1 MTVEL
6 EVTKQ
11 ELISRLQ
18 TESVEVTFI
27 KADGSERVMN
37 CTQQITLIPEEF
49 HPKGTKPVQT
59 DENGNP
65 IESDNITVW
74 DLDKQGW
81 RMFNFFRLV
90 SVK

>member
-11 ELISRLQ
+11 ELVSRLQ

-37 CTQQITLIPEEF
+37 CTQQITLIPEQF
-49 HPKGTKPVQT
+49 HPKGTKAVQT
-59 DENGNP
+59 DTDGNP
-65 IESDNITVW
+65 VESDNITVW

>member
-1 MTVEL
+1 MTAQL

-27 KADGSERVMN
+27 KTDGSERVMN
-37 CTQQITLIPEEF
+37 CTQQITLIPEQF
-49 HPKGTKPVQT
+49 HPKGTKAVQT
-59 DENGNP
+59 DADGNP
-65 IESDNITVW
+65 VESDNITVW

>member
-49 HPKGTKPVQT
+49 HPKGTKAVQT
-59 DENGNP
+59 DADGNP
-65 IESDNITVW
+65 VESDNIIVW

-81 RMFNFFRLV
+81 RMFNYTRLV

>member
-11 ELISRLQ
+11 ELINRLQ

-49 HPKGTKPVQT
+49 HPKSNKVAQI
-59 DENGNP
+59 DADGNP
-65 IESDNITVW
+65 VESDNIIVW

>member
-18 TESVEVTFI
+18 TESVEVKFI

-49 HPKGTKPVQT
+49 HPKGTKSLQT
-59 DENGNP
+59 DSEGNP
-65 IESDNITVW
+65 VESDNITVW

>member
-1 MTVEL
+1 
-6 EVTKQ
+6 
-11 ELISRLQ
+11 
-18 TESVEVTFI
+18 
-27 KADGSERVMN
+27 MN

-49 HPKGTKPVQT
+49 HPKSNKVAQI
-59 DENGNP
+59 DADGNP
-65 IESDNITVW
+65 VESDNITVW

>member
-18 TESVEVTFI
+18 RESVEVTFI

-49 HPKGTKPVQT
+49 YPKNNKVAQT
-59 DENGNP
+59 DADGNP
-65 IESDNITVW
+65 VESDNITVW

>member
-49 HPKGTKPVQT
+49 HPKGTKAVQT
-59 DENGNP
+59 DADGNP
-65 IESDNITVW
+65 VESDNITVW

>member
-1 MTVEL
+1 MTAQL

-27 KADGSERVMN
+27 KTDGSERVMN
-37 CTQQITLIPEEF
+37 CTQQITLIPEQF
-49 HPKGTKPVQT
+49 HPKGTKAVQT
-59 DENGNP
+59 DADGNP
-65 IESDNITVW
+65 VESDNITVW

-81 RMFNFFRLV
+81 RMFNYNRLV

>member
-11 ELISRLQ
+11 ELINRLQ

-37 CTQQITLIPEEF
+37 CTQQISLIPEQF
-49 HPKGTKPVQT
+49 HPKGTKAVQT

-65 IESDNITVW
+65 IESDNITVF